1 MTAEGAASPRIGKG
15 RLRPLVLCYH
25 AVSDAWADP
34 LAVSPAMF
42 ERHVRSVIRRGY
54 RPVSATE
61 ALSGRGRLLHVT
73 FDDAYRS
80 VMAAMPVLDRLGV
93 PATVFACTDHANEGR
108 PLDIPELATEADA
121 YPGELATMSWDQ
133 LRSLAGRK
141 VEIGSHTR
149 SHAHLTQL
157 TDSALDDELRGSRER
172 LEDELGVPCRYLAYP
187 YGEHDA
193 RVRSAARQAGYEA
206 AFALPGPERLTDV
219 YEVPRVGL
227 WRKDG
232 VLRATLKTTTQGRR
246 LARSLRPRS
255 QAQQGRPRPGVR
267 AHTR

>member
-1 MTAEGAASPRIGKG
+1 MTAEEAASPRIGER

-25 AVSDAWADP
+25 AVSDTWADP
-34 LAVSPAMF
+34 LAVRPGMF
-42 ERHVRSVIRRGY
+42 ERHVRSVLRRGY

-80 VMAAMPVLDRLGV
+80 VMAAVPVLDRLGV
-93 PATVFACTDHANEGR
+93 PATVFACTDHADKGR
-108 PLDIPELATEADA
+108 PLDIPELALEADA
-121 YPGELATMSWDQ
+121 HPAELATMSWDQ
-133 LRSLAGRK
+133 LRSLIQRN

-149 SHAHLTQL
+149 SHPHLTEL
-157 TDSALDDELRGSRER
+157 ADSALHDELRGSRER

-187 YGEHDA
+187 FGEHDA
-193 RVRSAARQAGYEA
+193 RVRSAAREAGYEA

-232 VLRATLKTTTQGRR
+232 VLRATIKTTTQGRR
-246 LARSLRPRS
+246 LARGLRPRS
-255 QAQQGRPRPGVR
+255 RFPQEGPRPGER